1 MPFNATYNAKPTA
14 PISLTATA
22 DGGYTRMKLAWTET
36 SNERK
41 GYEIQRSGDG
51 STGWTFVNTVRRENW
66 GQGVNYYTDTG
77 LTRGNTYYYKVRG
90 FNDAG
95 FGRWSNVANDTV
107 WALSD
112 VTLYADYDANAGVFE
127 DSGGV
132 DPCEDGDGVWVMKDQ
147 ANSYDLTQATV
158 GARPSYQTNELNG
171 LPIIRNASGDR
182 LVASTAADWKF
193 LHDGTEFATYIVFK
207 TAAADPDTS
216 LALLDTSGAGSFNHG
231 LFIKYDD
238 TSGTPR
244 DDWIQVLVS
253 RGDGTFEA
261 NIKTTDEAAIGAQW
275 HVATV
280 RMTSTTLEL
289 RIDGH
294 FGQDVDYTPLGSP
307 SASNPT
313 YALGVG
319 ARGDDALHF
328 VGDWARILFIS
339 GTVSDADHNAVQ
351 DYLSEEYDLFH
362 NYYFDAASLV
372 EHDVSDPDHNSFGGI
387 CIAPNGDLICA
398 YRKGD
403 THTSI
408 GADGI
413 LLSRVSTDGG
423 TTWGSELTIWHYTDD
438 GGGTDMWSGPTLTVL
453 ADNRV
458 IMAVAKR
465 ESGSTVV
472 DGIGYFESNDNGQS
486 WSGPTVVD
494 SSFTLNAVEGGGMLQ
509 LANGD
514 LLFPHYGRDTG
525 DTYRSCRVSRSQDGG
540 ATWAILSEM
549 ADGETDTVDYVEP
562 GLVLLDNGDILC
574 LIRENTNNEIEYCT
588 SDDSGATWG
597 ALSYA
602 AKGNQRC
609 SPTLLSTGEVLDIQR
624 HVNSGNLP
632 MLMASPDG
640 GTNWQFGHLFE
651 DSPSF
656 ATASVVYG
664 QIAQHGDGTVY
675 CSYAVEPAGQ
685 ASADVM
691 FAKTSIS

>member
-1 MPFNATYNAKPTA
+1 V
-14 PISLTATA
+14 L
-22 DGGYTRMKLAWTET
+22 GH
-36 SNERK
+36 
-41 GYEIQRSGDG
+41 
-51 STGWTFVNTVRRENW
+51 
-66 GQGVNYYTDTG
+66 
-77 LTRGNTYYYKVRG
+77 
-90 FNDAG
+90 
-95 FGRWSNVANDTV
+95 
-107 WALSD
+107 
-112 VTLYADYDANAGVFE
+112 
-127 DSGGV
+127 
-132 DPCEDGDGVWVMKDQ
+132 
-147 ANSYDLTQATV
+147 
-158 GARPSYQTNELNG
+158 
-171 LPIIRNASGDR
+171 ASGDR